1 MRHVLAAALGV
12 WLTLAGASAQTFYE
26 TVATNLTT
34 SATTNTLAAAPALRL
49 SANDFAWTL
58 TVASP
63 SNHNAVTVASY
74 LQFTV
79 DGTNWTPTNASWSL
93 IGTTTG
99 GTNGVTVS
107 TNITVRGYSGV
118 RIGGY
123 IASTA
128 TNTTVTNA
136 LGTWR

>member
-1 MRHVLAAALGV
+1 MRLLSLALLMLGLGSV
-12 WLTLAGASAQTFYE
+12 GTAQTEYLS
-26 TVATNLTT
+26 VRTNLTT
-34 SATTNTLAAAPALRL
+34 SATTNTLAAAPVLRT
-49 SANDFAWTL
+49 AGNDVAWTL

-63 SNHNAVTVASY
+63 SNHNAVTVAAY

-79 DGTNWTPTNASWSL
+79 DGTNWTATNAAWSL
-93 IGTTTG
+93 IGTTSG
-99 GTNGVTVS
+99 GTNGVTVA
-107 TNITVRGYSGV
+107 TNITPRGYSGV